1 MAGMSNWRSSQ
12 TTERLAVAR
21 IAGAKGLA
29 GAFRIEPVTD
39 WPERLAVGE
48 TLYVEGEDEPRVVTA
63 VEPGGRLPVIHL
75 SGIDRREAAE
85 ELVGRYLEVEPRE
98 LPEGTYYWHQLEGL
112 QVVDESGEVL
122 GTLAEVFRV
131 GDNEVYRVSGHGG
144 ETLIPALREVVRG
157 IDLGARRMVV
167 RYETEDV

>member
-1 MAGMSNWRSSQ
+1 M
-12 TTERLAVAR
+12 AR

-48 TLYVEGEDEPRVVTA
+48 TLYLEGQDQPRQVTTVEM
-63 VEPGGRLPVIHL
+63 GGRLPVIAI
-75 SGIDRREAAE
+75 SGIETREDAE
-85 ELVGRYLEVEPRE
+85 GLIGHYLEVEARE

-112 QVVDESGEVL
+112 QVVDEAGTEL

-131 GDNEVYRVSGHGG
+131 GENEVYRVVGPGG
-144 ETLIPALREVVRG
+144 ETLIPALREVVRE
-157 IDLGARRMVV
+157 IDLQAERMVV
-167 RYETEDV
+167 RYEVEDV